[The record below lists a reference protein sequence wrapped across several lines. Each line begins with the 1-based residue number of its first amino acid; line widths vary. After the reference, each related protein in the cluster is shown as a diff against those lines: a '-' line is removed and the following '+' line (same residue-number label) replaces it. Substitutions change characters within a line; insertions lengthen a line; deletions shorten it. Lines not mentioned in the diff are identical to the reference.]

1 MRGIKRREPTT
12 CRLCITAEQRTT
24 SSCGHMCIGTIVW
37 QLVISGN
44 LKWWPLLNPPM
55 AKSEIDDI
63 FASKGKGKATQ
74 SVVSSSTPPVKK
86 HKKDKKKNPGVDP
99 AKIDKD
105 ATTKKRP
112 APETVVDPSTRIPSA
127 KRAKVSI
134 TTSTN
139 PSNSVKTAKGKG
151 DEDRFKDS
159 RGTGPR
165 KSSLF
170 LLISPHL
177 TPVSRP

>member
-1 MRGIKRREPTT
+1 LAT
-12 CRLCITAEQRTT
+12 
-24 SSCGHMCIGTIVW
+24 CIGTIVR
-37 QLVISGN
+37 QLFVFGN
-44 LKWWPLLNPPM
+44 LKRWRTLNPTM

-63 FASKGKGKATQ
+63 FASKGKGKAIQ
-74 SVVSSSTPPVKK
+74 SVASSSTTLVKNR
-86 HKKDKKKNPGVDP
+86 KKGKKKNHDVDP
-99 AKIDKD
+99 AKIDKE

-127 KRAKVSI
+127 KRAKASV

-139 PSNSVKTAKGKG
+139 PLNSVKKAKGKG

-165 KSSLF
+165 KSSLL

-177 TPVSRP
+177 TFVSRP